1 VENARLVAVALLP
14 IVVVAVLAW
23 VVIKLVKRR

>member
-14 IVVVAVLAW
+14 IVVVVVLAW